1 MRLLLLLLAFQP
13 IHAFCSHSP
22 TFGRPEQTLSGW
34 KQPSRSP
41 IQKTSSP
48 GIVINKQVPSS
59 LVTLRGGGE
68 EFIDLAYG
76 WCVNLG
82 APAALVAGAVIAT
95 IYENIRGGDLEV
107 KRGDTTYVKY
117 AKKLTTFLLMTAFGL
132 QIVSIF
138 VTTVTGTMLLSGD
151 AATLKTTSTTAL
163 GFLREHFEF
172 EYLTSRITFLQ
183 GLLNWLGAV
192 ALEHT
197 IPRKGEGKA
206 AEKMNRFVA
215 SSLLTLILLLVSFYN
230 HHMTFYHNYSHMLSR
245 WLKVS
250 FVRYV
255 GQWPPRPL
263 ALLFVPTTLLSLYL
277 GGRALQNEPFGD
289 FSKEE

>member
-1 MRLLLLLLAFQP
+1 M
-13 IHAFCSHSP
+13 
-22 TFGRPEQTLSGW
+22 
-34 KQPSRSP
+34 
-41 IQKTSSP
+41 
-48 GIVINKQVPSS
+48 
-59 LVTLRGGGE
+59 
-68 EFIDLAYG
+68 
-76 WCVNLG
+76 
-82 APAALVAGAVIAT
+82 
-95 IYENIRGGDLEV
+95 
-107 KRGDTTYVKY
+107 
-117 AKKLTTFLLMTAFGL
+117 TTFLLMTAFGL

-138 VTTVTGTMLLSGD
+138 VTTVTGTMLLSCD
-151 AATLKTTSTTAL
+151 ASTLKTTATSAL
-163 GFLREHFEF
+163 GFLKEHFEF
-172 EYLTSRITFLQ
+172 EYLTSRISFLQ

-206 AEKMNRFVA
+206 AAKMNRFIA

-255 GQWPPRPL
+255 GHWPPRPL

-277 GGRALQNEPFGD
+277 GARALQNEPVGD